1 MKMNMISK
9 IRSYF
14 RFYSTIINATESSV
28 KISTERLYSKL
39 VMRDLYYKSINE
51 TRKGVSEQTVSDA
64 PVVVSL
70 TTYGKR
76 LLSVH
81 LTIES
86 IMQGSVLPNR
96 LILWLAE
103 EERERTLP
111 IALQRQVDRGL
122 EIKYCRDIKSYKKL
136 VPTLNIAS
144 SSIVVTIDDDMF
156 YQPDMLEGLLVNHKK
171 YPKDIIAY
179 RVDEMTMDH
188 NDRPCSCL
196 SWKSFSSSEVPLPT
210 LVAIGAEGI
219 LYPPESLAKEVVDE
233 NVFMSLCPTAD
244 DLWFKAMALKRGT
257 LVRHAE
263 TSYERGGGAIPN
275 WEVQNYS
282 LQQINEDINDCKND
296 IQLDSVF
303 SYFEL
308 FNKLKS

>member
-179 RVDEMTMDH
+179 RVDEMTLGH
-188 NDRPCSCL
+188 NDRPNSCL
-196 SWKSFSSSEVPLPT
+196 QWRYFTNPDTPFPT
-210 LVAIGAEGI
+210 HVAIGAEGI
-219 LYPPESLAKEVVDE
+219 LYPPQSLAKDVVDE
-233 NVFMSLCPTAD
+233 NVFMNLCPTAD

-257 LVRHAE
+257 RVRHAY
-263 TSYERGGGAIPN
+263 TIYERGGGATPN
-275 WEVQNYS
+275 WEVQDVS
-282 LQQINEDINDCKND
+282 LQRINEDKSNCKND
-296 IQLDSVF
+296 IQLYSVF
-303 SYFEL
+303 SHFGL
-308 FNKLKS
+308 FDKLWS